1 MGLKTGPKWA
11 PFWTRFGALMPQSGT
26 LELKG
31 LASDLAILIAW
42 NAILHCLTTRP
53 ETGLKGRFQGTG
65 GLWHPGGANS
75 MPQGRDS
82 PAEPGTADQ
91 GRARKINTG
100 GPDSHIFFVTTGIFI
115 TPLRGPNGTSDDRAY
130 KIYFRFGSNPHPD
143 PRPTVERS

>member
-11 PFWTRFGALMPQSGT
+11 PFWTRFGAFMPPSGT

-65 GLWHPGGANS
+65 GLAHPGGPMAG
-75 MPQGRDS
+75 PGGKRCGQIGRGRQG
-82 PAEPGTADQ
+82 Q
-91 GRARKINTG
+91 GQKNKYR
-100 GPDSHIFFVTTGIFI
+100 
-115 TPLRGPNGTSDDRAY
+115 RGAIV
-130 KIYFRFGSNPHPD
+130 IYFS
-143 PRPTVERS
+143 